1 MSHVG
6 FSLCSC
12 CVAAPVEGFCSCLL
26 FFRDLEIP
34 FTYPRGSW
42 DNLFWTLCYEMLMY
56 TMFRLGQIHVQIQYQ
71 QKFTGTLLA
80 VSIQIKLA
88 RLSFAQEASITI
100 EEQNGIVQCNM
111 FTH

>member
-1 MSHVG
+1 MLCVWNHVLG
-6 FSLCSC
+6 
-12 CVAAPVEGFCSCLL
+12 
-26 FFRDLEIP
+26 
-34 FTYPRGSW
+34 
-42 DNLFWTLCYEMLMY
+42 YEMLMY

-111 FTH
+111 FTHWYEWNSILEQI